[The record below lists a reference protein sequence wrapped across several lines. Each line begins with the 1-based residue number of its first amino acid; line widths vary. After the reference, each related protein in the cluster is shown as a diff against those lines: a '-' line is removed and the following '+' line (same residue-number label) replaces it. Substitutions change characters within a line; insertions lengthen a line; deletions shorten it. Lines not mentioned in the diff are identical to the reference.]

1 MIRMAFNPARAISLL
16 RNGGHTE
23 TQAQAVVE
31 IMQDSHEEFSTQAD
45 LDQLRL
51 AMQADLREQ
60 TAELKMLMA
69 EMKMQMAELK
79 IWTLKLVLA
88 QTALIV
94 TIAVGAVV
102 VGGVLWG

>member
-1 MIRMAFNPARAISLL
+1 MDELAAKK
-16 RNGGHTE
+16 
-23 TQAQAVVE
+23 
-31 IMQDSHEEFSTQAD
+31 D

-60 TAELKMLMA
+60 TAELKMIFA
-69 EMKMQMAELK
+69 EYK
-79 IWTLKLVLA
+79 IWILKLVLA
-88 QTALIV
+88 QTALMV

>member
-31 IMQDSHEEFSTQAD
+31 IMQDSHEEFSTKAD

-60 TAELKMLMA
+60 TAELKM
-69 EMKMQMAELK
+69 QVAELK

>member
-1 MIRMAFNPARAISLL
+1 MDELAAKK
-16 RNGGHTE
+16 
-23 TQAQAVVE
+23 
-31 IMQDSHEEFSTQAD
+31 D

-60 TAELKMLMA
+60 TAELKM
-69 EMKMQMAELK
+69 QVAELK

>member
-31 IMQDSHEEFSTQAD
+31 IMQDSYEEFTTRAD

-60 TAELKMLMA
+60 TAEI
-69 EMKMQMAELK
+69 KMQMAELK

-88 QTALIV
+88 QTALMV
-94 TIAVGAVV
+94 TIAVGAIVV
-102 VGGVLWG
+102 AGVLWG